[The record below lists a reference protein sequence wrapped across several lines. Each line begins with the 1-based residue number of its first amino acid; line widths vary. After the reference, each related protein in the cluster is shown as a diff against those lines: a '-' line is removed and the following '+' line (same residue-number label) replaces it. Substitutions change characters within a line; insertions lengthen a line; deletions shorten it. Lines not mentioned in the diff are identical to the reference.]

1 MDLQNNQGTNFDEQ
15 NQKVFEAAQMCKQ
28 RNQIVSQLNLYQFL
42 KNQDEEA
49 LSRKWRAVDL
59 KSTKLD
65 NFLVFLL
72 IASIVLSFPAAIFL
86 LICLSGFCLLGFSD
100 FPSLKQF
107 IDIFYFFVPPIFL
120 IVAIILR
127 KKRKIEKINNI
138 KQEAR
143 TKLPEHTEKV
153 NFYASQ
159 LQALESKMETEC
171 IITSE
176 FWQYGEIVA
185 DLIRCHRADNLKEAL
200 NLLVSD
206 MQHYEMMQQQRI
218 QSEQQEIIKNQL
230 DATNRQIRSLNTSVL
245 LSNWLR

>member
-72 IASIVLSFPAAIFL
+72 IASIVLSFPAAIVLLSCLTGFVDFL
-86 LICLSGFCLLGFSD
+86 
-100 FPSLKQF
+100 SLKEF
-107 IDIFYFFVPPIFL
+107 IEIFYIFVPPIFL
-120 IVAIILR
+120 IAVIILR
-127 KKRKIEKINNI
+127 QIRKTGKINKI
-138 KQEAR
+138 KQEAQA
-143 TKLPEHTEKV
+143 KLPEHTEKV

-159 LQALESKMETEC
+159 LQALESKMETES
-171 IITSE
+171 IITRE